1 MASTASDLIKF
12 EKMTTGEKSGTWGP
26 LANTA
31 MSRIEEAIAG
41 MTTITLAGSNYTL
54 DDTQYVEHTS
64 TTAQSHLAI
73 IKAIGTPGTSRTIV
87 VPLRTKKYL
96 IWNATTDGSALA
108 VGGSSGATVTIAN
121 GNLAEVF
128 CDGTNVEFCG
138 PQITTAGVMVSAT
151 ATSTGVVELATNA
164 EAVAGTDTARAITA
178 ANLLAANAIA
188 TTKGADIASGSPT
201 VTADGNY
208 FDVTGTTTVAA
219 WAVAADRHFYTQFD
233 GALQLTHHTTNLD
246 LPGLANITTAA
257 GDVAEWQSTG
267 SNTCQC
273 VAYTKVDGT
282 AIVSAVLSDTTPQ
295 LGGFLDTNDKFV
307 SFSQGGA
314 IASVAGDTNIWSAFD
329 GNTVHITGTNAITD
343 FGTPKQ
349 AGDSMWVIFDAA
361 ASVVDS
367 ATITVAG
374 NTNFQAAANDL
385 ALVYALSTSTFLF
398 IPFKND
404 GTAVTNSAINS
415 VVEDTTPQLGGFLDT
430 NSRFISYSQGA
441 NIASVAGDTDIW
453 NAFDGNTVH
462 ITGTNTITDFG
473 TPKQA
478 GDSMWLIFDAAAVV
492 ADSATITC
500 AGNTNFQAAANDLA
514 LVYALST
521 STFLFIPFKNDGTSA
536 IAPTV
541 VADTTPQLGGF
552 LDANG
557 NYMQTEKGGDLTS
570 ASPLV
575 IDTDGDYFDVTGTT
589 NFSVMTVAADRQF
602 TLQFDGALTMTHH
615 ATNLDLPGAANI
627 TTAAGDVGVFQSTG
641 ANTVQCIAY
650 TKADGTAVS
659 AGAGGGPSKGTAPST
674 FYRTNAKV
682 QNEDLT
688 ISNHSA
694 TFSATNATNLLDK
707 GTDDG
712 FADDMNVRLTG
723 SDLPNGWVIDTDYFV
738 RDVASATLK
747 LALTIGGSAVTI
759 SDDGSGTNTI
769 FEVINAGVIGPI
781 TIKTGNSLTIPSG
794 SRVLIQ

>member
-12 EKMTTGEKSGTWGP
+12 EKMTAGEKVGTWGP

-31 MSRIEEAIAG
+31 MSRIEEALAG

-54 DDTQYVEHTS
+54 DDTQYVEHTG

-96 IWNATTDGSALA
+96 IWNATTDDSSLV

-138 PQITTAGVMVSAT
+138 PQITTAGVLVSAT

-164 EAVAGTDTARAITA
+164 EAVAGTDTARAVTS

-219 WAVAADRHFYTQFD
+219 WAVAADRHFFTQFD
-233 GALQLTHHTTNLD
+233 GVLQLTHDATDLD
-246 LPGLANITTAA
+246 LPGIANITTAA
-257 GDVAEWQSTG
+257 GDIAEWQSTG

-273 VAYTKVDGT
+273 VSYTKVDGT
-282 AIVSAVLSDTTPQ
+282 SIASSVLSDTTPQ

-307 SFSQGGA
+307 SFSQGA
-314 IASVAGDTNIWSAFD
+314 NIASVAGDTNIWTAFD

-367 ATITVAG
+367 ATVTCAG
-374 NTNFQAAANDL
+374 NVNFQAAANDL

-404 GTAVTNSAINS
+404 GTAVVTASTS
-415 VVEDTTPQLGGFLDT
+415 VVSDTTPQLGGFLDT
-430 NSRFISYSQGA
+430 NSKFISYSQGA
-441 NIASVAGDTDIW
+441 NIASVAGDTNIW
-453 NAFDGNTVH
+453 TAFDGNTVH
-462 ITGTNTITDFG
+462 ITGTNAITDFG

-478 GDSMWLIFDAAAVV
+478 GDSMWLIFDAAASVV
-492 ADSATITC
+492 DSATITC
-500 AGNTNFQAAANDLA
+500 VGNTNFQGAANDLA

-521 STFLFIPFKNDGTSA
+521 STFLFIPFKNDGTPVT
-536 IAPTV
+536 APTV
-541 VADTTPQLGGF
+541 LVDTTPQLGGF

-557 NYMQTEKGGDLTS
+557 NYIQTEKGGDISS

-589 NFSVMTVAADRQF
+589 NFAVMTVAADRQF
-602 TLQFDGALTMTHH
+602 TLQFDGVLTMTHH
-615 ATNLDLPGAANI
+615 ATNIDLPGETNI
-627 TTAAGDVGVFQSTG
+627 TTAAGDIGVFQSTG
-641 ANTVQCIAY
+641 SNTVQCVSY
-650 TKADGTAVS
+650 TKADGTAVV

-682 QNEDLT
+682 QNENLT
-688 ISNHSA
+688 ISNNSA

-707 GTDDG
+707 GTANG

-723 SDLPNGWVIDTDYFV
+723 SDLPNGWAIDTDYFV

-769 FEVINAGVIGPI
+769 FEVINAGVTGPI
-781 TIKTGNSLTIPSG
+781 TIKSGNTLTIPSG
-794 SRVLIQ
+794 SKVVIQ

>member
-12 EKMTTGEKSGTWGP
+12 EKMATGEKSGTWGT

-31 MSRIEEAIAG
+31 MSRIEESIAG

-151 ATSTGVVELATNA
+151 ATTTGVVELATNA
-164 EAVAGTDTARAITA
+164 EAITGTDTARAITA

-188 TTKGADIASGSPT
+188 TKKGADIASGSPT
-201 VTADGNY
+201 VTTDGNY

-233 GALQLTHHTTNLD
+233 AILQLTHHTTNLD

-273 VAYTKVDGT
+273 VAYTK
-282 AIVSAVLSDTTPQ
+282 
-295 LGGFLDTNDKFV
+295 
-307 SFSQGGA
+307 
-314 IASVAGDTNIWSAFD
+314 
-329 GNTVHITGTNAITD
+329 
-343 FGTPKQ
+343 
-349 AGDSMWVIFDAA
+349 
-361 ASVVDS
+361 
-367 ATITVAG
+367 
-374 NTNFQAAANDL
+374 
-385 ALVYALSTSTFLF
+385 
-398 IPFKND
+398 
-404 GTAVTNSAINS
+404 
-415 VVEDTTPQLGGFLDT
+415 
-430 NSRFISYSQGA
+430 
-441 NIASVAGDTDIW
+441 
-453 NAFDGNTVH
+453 
-462 ITGTNTITDFG
+462 
-473 TPKQA
+473 
-478 GDSMWLIFDAAAVV
+478 
-492 ADSATITC
+492 
-500 AGNTNFQAAANDLA
+500 
-514 LVYALST
+514 
-521 STFLFIPFKNDGTSA
+521 
-536 IAPTV
+536 
-541 VADTTPQLGGF
+541 
-552 LDANG
+552 
-557 NYMQTEKGGDLTS
+557 
-570 ASPLV
+570 
-575 IDTDGDYFDVTGTT
+575 
-589 NFSVMTVAADRQF
+589 
-602 TLQFDGALTMTHH
+602 
-615 ATNLDLPGAANI
+615 
-627 TTAAGDVGVFQSTG
+627 
-641 ANTVQCIAY
+641 
-650 TKADGTAVS
+650 ADGTAV
-659 AGAGGGPSKGTAPST
+659 AVAAVVGGGPSKGTAPST
-674 FYRTNAKV
+674 FYRTNGKV
-682 QNEDLT
+682 QNENIV

-694 TFSATNATNLLDK
+694 TFSAVHGAETASR

-747 LALTIGGSAVTI
+747 LALTIGGSAVAI
-759 SDDGSGTNTI
+759 SDNGSGTNTI

-781 TIKTGNSLTIPSG
+781 TIKSGNTLTIPSG